1 MVLVDHSN
9 TTQNFGQKDRSA
21 SDTVGGRQGTGH
33 GLNDQASLADED
45 GELVKVS
52 LVNLQVN
59 QPLQPDPV
67 AVARS
72 KRREVHFEEE
82 KVAERTRDVLW
93 HLLPDPTPPAQKKK
107 VFRSRRSNSAEDVVS
122 VNSEDSTVSSAGR
135 GTLDPWQRV

>member
-52 LVNLQVN
+52 LVNLQASPGLRQCHRFEGILRLHQERHRTTKVTQLDPKNMSRKVFAHIRAIYVGQVN

-67 AVARS
+67 AVVGALGS
-72 KRREVHFEEE
+72 
-82 KVAERTRDVLW
+82 
-93 HLLPDPTPPAQKKK
+93 P
-107 VFRSRRSNSAEDVVS
+107 
-122 VNSEDSTVSSAGR
+122 
-135 GTLDPWQRV
+135 